1 MRAALLVALL
11 WLVLGPTGSAAAP
24 CRCPRPYKPK
34 CADPAAKH
42 RLTVTVD
49 LAAVDGTVEVIT
61 QTGPY
66 HLPATDLDGKS
77 MFFLVTPRN
86 VVFQGFLSDAI
97 PGTISLGTFHGTRA
111 SVTTDAV
118 LLPGEYELALFVD
131 VVPGG
136 TGIGPQRGDI
146 AAFDNTV
153 CDPTGVTVRFRVGCE
168 DATVTLT
175 NRHFIIF

>member
-1 MRAALLVALL
+1 MRTALLVAVASLL
-11 WLVLGPTGSAAAP
+11 VATPAPAAAH
-24 CRCPRPYKPK
+24 CRCHRPYRPT
-34 CADPAAKH
+34 CPGPAAKH

-49 LAAVDGTVEVIT
+49 LAATDGAVEVLT

-66 HLPATDLDGKS
+66 RLPAADLDGKLVL
-77 MFFLVTPRN
+77 FLVTPRN
-86 VVFQGFLSDAI
+86 VVFQGFVSDVI
-97 PGTISLGTFHGTRA
+97 PGSIGFPTFQGTRA
-111 SVTTDAV
+111 SFTTPEAF
-118 LLPGEYELALFVD
+118 LPGEYELALFVD

-136 TGIGPQRGDI
+136 GLGPQRGDL